1 MMDAIFA
8 GSSLPVLI
16 TALLLDHG
24 LGEVRRLHPLVGF
37 GRLAQAWEHQT
48 NHGGD
53 LARFFKGALGILL
66 LIAPLLFALQFVAAQ
81 LERFPDAVQGL
92 WEALILYFCLG
103 FKSLREHT
111 TPIANALQALRHATP
126 ATENDLLHEARTRT
140 AWIVSRDTDSL
151 DEQQCA
157 RAAVESLLENG
168 NDALFATLFWA
179 ALLGPAGAVLHRLIN
194 TLDAMWGYR
203 TQRFEWFGKCAAR
216 ADDLLAWVP
225 ARLTAVSYCL
235 VGNLLQGIRC
245 WRTQAHTLKSP
256 NGGPCM
262 TAGAGSLSVT
272 LGGAASYH
280 GKWIDKPV
288 FGQGHAPGGNDILR
302 AQRLLWRALMV
313 WLVTLALL
321 TPIVSFAGGLPE
333 GELLVGV
340 R

>member
-1 MMDAIFA
+1 MMDAFFG
-8 GSSLPVLI
+8 GSSLLVLV

-24 LGEVRRLHPLVGF
+24 LGEARRLHPLVGF
-37 GRLAQAWEHQT
+37 GRLAQAWERHA

-53 LARFFKGALGILL
+53 IARLFKGALGMLL
-66 LIAPLLFALQFVAAQ
+66 LIAPLLVALQFVAVQ

-92 WEALILYFCLG
+92 WEALIIYFCLG
-103 FKSLREHT
+103 FRSLREHT
-111 TPIANALQALRHATP
+111 TPIASALQALRHATP
-126 ATENDLLHEARTRT
+126 AIENALLQEARTRT
-140 AWIVSRDTDSL
+140 SWIVSRDADTL

-179 ALLGPAGAVLHRLIN
+179 ALLGPAGAVLHRLVN

-203 TQRFEWFGKCAAR
+203 TERFEWFGKCAAR

-225 ARLTAVSYCL
+225 ARLTAASYCL

-245 WRTQAHTLKSP
+245 WRTQARRLKSP

-262 TAGAGSLSVT
+262 TAGAGSLGVT
-272 LGGAASYH
+272 LGGPASYH

-288 FGQGHAPGGNDILR
+288 FGEGHTPDGNDILR

-313 WLVTLALL
+313 WIVALALL
-321 TPIVSFAGGLPE
+321 IPTGLLS
-333 GELLVGV
+333 GC